1 MIEEIGSLGDVAS
14 MVFWGVGLL
23 FVVGMLSLLSL
34 VGIVLAIRWTKKK
47 GVDLT
52 DGINAQELELLKKII
67 LDAEEKQRVEDLK
80 EKLAAVVEPKK

>member
-1 MIEEIGSLGDVAS
+1 
-14 MVFWGVGLL
+14 
-23 FVVGMLSLLSL
+23 
-34 VGIVLAIRWTKKK
+34 
-47 GVDLT
+47 LT